1 MDTSVLW
8 NLGLTK
14 NEIKIYLTLLDE
26 GSSTAGIITEKTG
39 IHRRNVY
46 DSIERLIEKG
56 IVGYIVVKGRK
67 HFEAVDPKYW
77 IYHSAKLFKHY
88 PDTQFVYIN
97 AEGWK
102 VPKEW
107 KEYSNCSVDTYQGL
121 ETFLVDYP
129 I

>member
-67 HFEAVDPKYW
+67 HFEAVDPKYFNRFFQE
-77 IYHSAKLFKHY
+77 KQEFG
-88 PDTQFVYIN
+88 TFV
-97 AEGWK
+97 
-102 VPKEW
+102 
-107 KEYSNCSVDTYQGL
+107 
-121 ETFLVDYP
+121 
-129 I
+129 